1 MTLDRI
7 IAFRNDRTV
16 YHDGNYSVKS
26 FRKSVPMSYILMEGF
41 FQSVAAEIG
50 LPVPAIHNIREE
62 EGKWALISDYI
73 KGQSVKHLYLAN
85 PDQRKKYMERF
96 VAEQLKIHAKTYSG
110 LPSAKTLMKTR
121 LSQADVPEAVKVEI
135 LAGLEKLPDGIC
147 LCHGDYTL
155 SNVVVSTDDQY
166 YIIDWAKASLGP
178 GNYDA
183 AMSYIIIGRS
193 LDSEASKMYLSAY
206 CKASGESAEAIMAW
220 VPYVAAL
227 RYSVG
232 NSMDRAYYRSFMRI

>member
-16 YHDGNYSVKS
+16 YHDGNYSIKS
-26 FRKSVPMSYILMEGF
+26 FRESVPMSSILMEGF
-41 FQSVAAEIG
+41 FQSVASEIG
-50 LPVPAIHNIREE
+50 LKVPAIHTIREE
-62 EGKWALISDYI
+62 DGKWALISDYI
-73 KGQSVKHLYLAN
+73 RGQSLKHLYIAN
-85 PDQRKKYMERF
+85 ADQREEYMERF
-96 VAEQLKIHAKTYSG
+96 VEEQLKIHAKSYCG
-110 LPSAKTLMKTR
+110 LPSAKTMMKTR
-121 LSQADVPEAVKVEI
+121 LSQANVPEDKKFEI
-135 LAGLEKLPDGIC
+135 LAGLDKLPDDIC

-155 SNVVVSTDDQY
+155 SNVVVATDNQY
-166 YIIDWAKASLGP
+166 YVIDWAKASLGC

-193 LDSEASKMYLSAY
+193 LDTEASKLYLSAY
-206 CKASGESAEAIMAW
+206 CRASGETVDAIMAW